1 MIDTRLAPYG
11 LFAIR
16 AALGIMFI
24 AHALL
29 KYFVFTIPGFAQFLG
44 MVGLPTALA
53 WPIFLAELLG
63 GVAIL
68 VGFYGRWVSAAL
80 LPVLLGALAIHA
92 PNGWLFNVPER
103 RLGIPGLPRRRGPGP
118 CARRRR
124 RLCGEAGRAADPLGS
139 CGLAEGR
146 LRPRPVHRLGTAS
159 GDAVPFVSRRGFS
172 ALALATFAPPRARR
186 RSLIASPN
194 PASGTGATAIVAA
207 PEASSARSAENR
219 RAAASETL
227 PFWLRFTTIDAF
239 AVPAGTASPKS
250 RTASPGATLVA
261 FRRTRARGA

>member
-44 MVGLPTALA
+44 MVGLPAALA
-53 WPIFLAELLG
+53 WPIFLAEFIG

-92 PNGWLFNVPER
+92 PNGWLFNVPNGGWEY
-103 RLGIPGLPRRRGPGP
+103 P
-118 CARRRR
+118 AF
-124 RLCGEAGRAADPLGS
+124 
-139 CGLAEGR
+139 LA
-146 LRPRPVHRLGTAS
+146 
-159 GDAVPFVSRRGFS
+159 
-172 ALALATFAPPRARR
+172 
-186 RSLIASPN
+186 
-194 PASGTGATAIVAA
+194 VAA
-207 PEASSARSAENR
+207 VAHVLAG
-219 RAAASETL
+219 
-227 PFWLRFTTIDAF
+227 DGAF
-239 AVPAGTASPKS
+239 AVKPVGLPILSGPAASP
-250 RTASPGATLVA
+250 RTA
-261 FRRTRARGA
+261 